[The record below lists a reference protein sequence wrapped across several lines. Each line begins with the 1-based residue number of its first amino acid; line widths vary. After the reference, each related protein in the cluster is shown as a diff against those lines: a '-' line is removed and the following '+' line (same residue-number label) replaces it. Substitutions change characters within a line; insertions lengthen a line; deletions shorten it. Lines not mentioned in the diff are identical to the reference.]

1 MHALDWGG
9 INSSTHNKKTYVTL
23 PEHMNRSCD
32 WISALTSGS
41 MSLYTVSNVA
51 LEIPGQKS
59 VIKIIW
65 LPHKPVP
72 HIRIP
77 KQQVSSSK
85 CRITCQRLLLRFVC
99 NLLYKKTEATLAS
112 PVAATFSFYYWCLLQ
127 FPSKWFCSFEHL
139 LDAQMFHAIFKFSK
153 KLNDQVWMET

>member
-1 MHALDWGG
+1 
-9 INSSTHNKKTYVTL
+9 
-23 PEHMNRSCD
+23 MNRSCD

-41 MSLYTVSNVA
+41 MSLCTVSNVA

-59 VIKIIW
+59 VIKMIW
-65 LPHKPVP
+65 LPHKSVP

-77 KQQVSSSK
+77 KQPVSSSK

-112 PVAATFSFYYWCLLQ
+112 PVAATFVFIIDTCSSFPVSDFVLSNTYLMRKCFMRYSNFQ
-127 FPSKWFCSFEHL
+127 KS
-139 LDAQMFHAIFKFSK
+139 
-153 KLNDQVWMET
+153 